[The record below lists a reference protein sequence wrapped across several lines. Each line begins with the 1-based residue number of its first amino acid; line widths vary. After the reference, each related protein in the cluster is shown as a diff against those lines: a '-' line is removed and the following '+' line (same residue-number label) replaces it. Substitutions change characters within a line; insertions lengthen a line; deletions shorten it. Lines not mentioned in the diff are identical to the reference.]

1 MWLVDTSVTDF
12 LLYILLLE
20 IPVTL
25 DPDIDRAASKL
36 QKQLSKLNMDN
47 EEDLASPLPP
57 EWSQSRASPGPAVF
71 GRVILRHDTSLVGE
85 AVSAEPCVRVSS
97 TFSHN
102 MSNFHNTL
110 VNRKCCFGLRGE
122 PHFEI
127 VSKYNMHNY
136 GRFYLQI
143 SLDVLRLALWLIS
156 LGNRFQDW

>member
-36 QKQLSKLNMDN
+36 QQQLSKLNMDN

-85 AVSAEPCVRVSS
+85 AVSAEP
-97 TFSHN
+97 
-102 MSNFHNTL
+102 
-110 VNRKCCFGLRGE
+110 
-122 PHFEI
+122 
-127 VSKYNMHNY
+127 
-136 GRFYLQI
+136 
-143 SLDVLRLALWLIS
+143 
-156 LGNRFQDW
+156 